1 MLCQQHWWLVP
12 SSFLIPHYFLLL
24 RFLLQ
29 KPLADFPVL
38 GGPRRL
44 TFGLSFSKAFRFH
57 FFRSTF
63 WLLSLLSF
71 FPSKLISFCHAER
84 PPATFLGGFSS
95 WVPLSTRPLLIGCS
109 FPNLLIPF
117 LHYWVANRDIFVL
130 VSCVF

>member
-1 MLCQQHWWLVP
+1 MSFTVGCLTFYSATLGFLRYHRFPSFAPLGTSTNVVPATLVAGP
-12 SSFLIPHYFLLL
+12 FLIPHYFLLL

-44 TFGLSFSKAFRFH
+44 TFGLSFSKTFRFH
-57 FFRSTF
+57 FFRLTF

-84 PPATFLGGFSS
+84 PPTTFLGGFSS
-95 WVPLSTRPLLIGCS
+95 
-109 FPNLLIPF
+109 
-117 LHYWVANRDIFVL
+117 
-130 VSCVF
+130 